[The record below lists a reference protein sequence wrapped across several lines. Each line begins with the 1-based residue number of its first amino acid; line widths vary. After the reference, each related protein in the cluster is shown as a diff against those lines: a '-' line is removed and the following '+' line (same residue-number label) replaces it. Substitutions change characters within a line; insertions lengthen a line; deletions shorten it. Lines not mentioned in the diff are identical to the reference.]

1 MDFVSFVQFIC
12 PTLHSFAQ
20 QTFSETEMSQLNPWF
35 WKFRDESSLGLVLRG
50 QGKPDK
56 ETALVTPQESTP
68 VEMAQ
73 AHTRALTSRQGH
85 VRQHTLISRCHTPCE
100 RLDIPDL
107 GMSTQT

>member
-20 QTFSETEMSQLNPWF
+20 QTFTETEMSQLNPWF
-35 WKFRDESSLGLVLRG
+35 WKFRDKSSLGLVLRG

-73 AHTRALTSRQGH
+73 AHSGRGSGGGELPAWGPWENS
-85 VRQHTLISRCHTPCE
+85 
-100 RLDIPDL
+100 L
-107 GMSTQT
+107 GKLMPASGKMRKSQ